1 MTKAVLHRNLLIAAL
16 MATTACSGSP
26 TNATS
31 PVLQAPATAAPPATL
46 EVSSFAVGVR
56 PRPGGVFALTGTF
69 TLAETSGK
77 GTATLTSVQF
87 DAGSA
92 VDVEDAG
99 CWGDLAIQIPPNGT
113 FDGQTLG
120 YCGPFAEV
128 MTLGDYAFLGV
139 TYRNTDGSR
148 ATVHA
153 IAAIP
158 R

>member
-1 MTKAVLHRNLLIAAL
+1 MRAAIRFGTVA
-16 MATTACSGSP
+16 ATAGALACGGHAPSAPS
-26 TNATS
+26 T
-31 PVLQAPATAAPPATL
+31 PVPQAPAATAPPATL

-56 PRPGGVFALTGTF
+56 PRPGGVFALIGTF

-77 GTATLTSVQF
+77 GTATLTSVRF

-99 CWGDLAIQIPPNGT
+99 CWGDLAIQIPPSGT

-120 YCGPFAEV
+120 YCAPFVEV
-128 MTLGDYAFLGV
+128 TTLGEYAFLGV
-139 TYRNTDGSR
+139 TYQNNDGSR

>member
-1 MTKAVLHRNLLIAAL
+1 MRTAMRFVTAA
-16 MATTACSGSP
+16 ATAGALACGGHVPSAPGAP
-26 TNATS
+26 L
-31 PVLQAPATAAPPATL
+31 PQAPATAAPPATL

-56 PRPGGVFALTGTF
+56 PRPGGVFALIGTF

-77 GTATLTSVQF
+77 GTAALTSVQF

-92 VDVEDAG
+92 VDVEDAT
-99 CWGDLAIQIPPNGT
+99 CWGDLAIRIPPNGT

-120 YCGPFAEV
+120 YCAPFVEV
-128 MTLGDYAFLGV
+128 TTLGDYAFLGV
-139 TYRNTDGSR
+139 TYQNNDGSR